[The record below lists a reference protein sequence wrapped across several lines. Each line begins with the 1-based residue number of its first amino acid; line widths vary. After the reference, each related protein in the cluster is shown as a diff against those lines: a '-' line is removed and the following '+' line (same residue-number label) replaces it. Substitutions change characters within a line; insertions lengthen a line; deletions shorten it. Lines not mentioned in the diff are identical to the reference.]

1 MFKFSKIATLEKNKL
16 STDAPFLICIE
27 MKNDMLDEPVRLV
40 RNTEDI
46 IWNKSTWYAYPVE
59 VENYTEDGKTLP
71 ALNLKVSAGGGTLV
85 TVRLPMGEESR

>member
-16 STDAPFLICIE
+16 STDAPFLVCIE

-46 IWNKSTWYAYPVE
+46 TWNKSTMS
-59 VENYTEDGKTLP
+59 L
-71 ALNLKVSAGGGTLV
+71 LFLKNCTFLIYLYQCASTIYILV
-85 TVRLPMGEESR
+85 NKQK